1 MALNCNQVT
10 NAILEKV
17 TNKKMK
23 NFKEAVTK
31 SVEENLTDIN
41 QKYKNVNEIIKQT
54 DKIAS
59 LSMCAN
65 ENEVCGVIQ
74 GLAEDPIKRILR
86 DKTLDNL
93 VAKLELYLK
102 ANRKIIDQKYPPTK
116 LSKLEQNAELKKQGE
131 WKTDQEMLDAL
142 DEIFGVGRVP
152 AG

>member
-1 MALNCNQVT
+1 
-10 NAILEKV
+10 
-17 TNKKMK
+17 MK

-86 DKTLDNL
+86 DKTPDNL

-152 AG
+152 AGEKRETALA